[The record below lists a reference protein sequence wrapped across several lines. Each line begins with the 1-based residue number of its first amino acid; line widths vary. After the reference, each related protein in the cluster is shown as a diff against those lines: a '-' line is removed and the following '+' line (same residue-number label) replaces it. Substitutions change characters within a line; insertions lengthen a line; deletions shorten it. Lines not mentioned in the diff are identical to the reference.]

1 MAADVQAE
9 ILIGPLVR
17 RLFRGMDGALDM
29 AGMFKDDAT
38 LVDARSTVPTLARVT
53 HVFDVEE

>member
-1 MAADVQAE
+1 MAANVRVE
-9 ILIGPLVR
+9 MLTGPLAR